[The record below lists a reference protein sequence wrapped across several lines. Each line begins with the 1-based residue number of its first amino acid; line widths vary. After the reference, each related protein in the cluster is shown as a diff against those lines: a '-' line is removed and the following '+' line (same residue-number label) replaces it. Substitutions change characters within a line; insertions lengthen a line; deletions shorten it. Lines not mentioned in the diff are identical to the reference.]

1 MATIPRNVRV
11 PNRRWALAGLIT
23 KRRGEDRSALVNTS
37 LERYNK
43 RHATPAELEQVAA
56 MFPDEVD
63 EA

>member
-23 KRRGEDRSALVNTS
+23 KRRGEDRSGLVNGY
-37 LERYNK
+37 LEKYNK
-43 RHATPAELEQVAA
+43 RHATPEELEQVAA
-56 MFPDEVD
+56 LFPDEGD